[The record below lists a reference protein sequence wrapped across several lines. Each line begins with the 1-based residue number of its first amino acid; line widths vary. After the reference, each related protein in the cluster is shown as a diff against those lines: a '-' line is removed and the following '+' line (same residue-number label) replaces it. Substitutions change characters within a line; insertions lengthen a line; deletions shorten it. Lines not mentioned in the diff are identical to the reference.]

1 MEILTHLLQEVH
13 SKPSFEKYES
23 TRVRNNTNC
32 YSHALGMTFPN
43 IELYRIGAISNKKP
57 VDQEYFSIEEINYFP
72 WSIVGIYKISR
83 KGTF

>member
-1 MEILTHLLQEVH
+1 
-13 SKPSFEKYES
+13 
-23 TRVRNNTNC
+23 
-32 YSHALGMTFPN
+32 MTFPN